1 MRHTGGCV
9 PSPFCVPAAPR
20 HTGRRVKTAIH
31 PMTNRRFFLIFGT
44 YARASAVQM
53 ARAVLRGLRND
64 GKGGHHYRS
73 FPQAC
78 AERRLRVCGLRR
90 FSFQK
95 AVCRR
100 RIGAAARGGRPKA
113 VLPTPVYRIF
123 AFSAQKR
130 KSIVQA
136 KLKLYFLW
144 S

>member
-1 MRHTGGCV
+1 MRYTGCGI

-31 PMTNRRFFLIFGT
+31 PITNRRFFLISGT
-44 YARASAVQM
+44 YAPASAAQM

-64 GKGGHHYRS
+64 GKGGQYYRS

-100 RIGAAARGGRPKA
+100 RTGAAARGGRPKA
-113 VLPTPVYRIF
+113 VLPIPVCRIF